1 MALASRRRNAHG
13 SESELRRLCY
23 QWHRWYGRDVVTQ
36 KSTGVYAP
44 STYACRLADEKDAV
58 LLQIPRWMF
67 DAAACEAMGIGPAPR
82 VDYTTLR
89 ALQTFLLDLG
99 APVTPPVVKPRL
111 SQSDHGDGDGNKLQQ
126 RPVRAAADSVLRK
139 SHTTAPVARSQRGK
153 TRRDRAASGAA
164 SARSARSRK
173 GPSKRRGL

>member
-1 MALASRRRNAHG
+1 MASRRRNAHG

-44 STYACRLADEKDAV
+44 FTYACRLADEKGAV
-58 LLQIPRWMF
+58 LLHIPRWMF
-67 DAAACEAMGIGPAPR
+67 DATACKAMGIGPAPR

-89 ALQTFLLDLG
+89 ALQAFLRDLG
-99 APVTPPVVKPRL
+99 TAVTLSVVKPRL
-111 SQSDHGDGDGNKLQQ
+111 SQSDHGDSDGNKLKKK
-126 RPVRAAADSVLRK
+126 PDRAAADAVSRK
-139 SHTTAPVARSQRGK
+139 SHTTAPVARSQQGK

-173 GPSKRRGL
+173 GRSKRRGL

>member
-1 MALASRRRNAHG
+1 MASRPRNAHG

-23 QWHRWYGRDVVTQ
+23 RWHRWHSRDVVTQ

-44 STYACRLADEKDAV
+44 FTYACRLPQEQGTV
-58 LLQIPRWMF
+58 RLHIPRWMF
-67 DAAACEAMGIGPAPR
+67 DAAACEAMDIAPAPR

-89 ALQTFLLDLG
+89 ALQTFLRDLES
-99 APVTPPVVKPRL
+99 PVTLPVVKPRL
-111 SQSDHGDGDGNKLQQ
+111 SQPDHGDGDGYKSKQ
-126 RPVRAAADSVLRK
+126 RPVRAAADAVLRK
-139 SHTTAPVARSQRGK
+139 SHTTASVARSQRGG

-164 SARSARSRK
+164 SARSARSSK